1 MPADARTTRDRL
13 LVAAYDAFYEKGF
26 ARVSVDAIAEAASVT
41 KRTLYYH
48 FESKDALAAAAL
60 EVQND
65 RVLAQ
70 LGRWAPGRAISP
82 EAVAEALFDDLSAWA
97 AAPRWTGSGF
107 TRITMEL
114 ADLPGHPARATA
126 SRHKAAFE
134 ARLAALFDEAGAL
147 RPAAL
152 ARQILL
158 LIEGAAALILI
169 HGDRAY
175 LDDAKAAASALAQA
189 DAPAR

>member
-1 MPADARTTRDRL
+1 MPADAMTTRDRL

-60 EVQND
+60 EVQNEQ
-65 RVLAQ
+65 VLSQ
-70 LGRWAPGRAISP
+70 LDRWAPERAASP
-82 EAVAEALFDDLSAWA
+82 EAVTEALFDDLSAWA

-134 ARLAALFDEAGAL
+134 TRLAALLTEAGAL
-147 RPAAL
+147 KPTAL

-158 LIEGAAALILI
+158 LIEGAAALVLI
-169 HGDRAY
+169 HGDRGY
-175 LDDAKAAASALAQA
+175 LDEAKAAALALSKA
-189 DAPAR
+189 DVVAD